1 MSTILKGHGRCE
13 GIFEGPAIVS
23 GQPFGF
29 WQGIDPYTGV
39 VIDKRHD
46 LKGQSVTNKAF
57 IYPFG
62 RGSTGTPGIFLEAVR
77 NHNAPGAIV
86 NIKSEPMI
94 MVCALLAE
102 VFFGVKI
109 PVVDGLSTNEFEMIK
124 KSRYV
129 KINGGTG
136 ILEIE

>member
-1 MSTILKGHGRCE
+1 MSVTLKGHGRCD
-13 GIFEGPAIVS
+13 GIFEGHPIVS
-23 GQPFGF
+23 RQPFGF
-29 WQGIDPYTGV
+29 WQGIDPYTGL

-46 LKGQSVTNKAF
+46 LKGHSIKDKAL

-77 NHNAPGAIV
+77 NHVAPGAIV

-109 PVVDGLSTNEFEMIK
+109 PVVDGLNGDELEMMR
-124 KSRYV
+124 KSNRV
-129 KINGGTG
+129 KIDGHSGT
-136 ILEIE
+136 IEIE